1 MYAEQKRLA
10 FIEGRDGKEAAIA
23 FAKQTYR
30 NYRKAV
36 LTSRKRKAPKIHY
49 ASLPEYRRSF
59 IESCAVFR
67 QYLGRDR

>member
-1 MYAEQKRLA
+1 MHSEHQRLA
-10 FIEGRDGKEAAIA
+10 FIEGRDGKDAAIA
-23 FAKQTYR
+23 FAKQTYQ

-36 LTSRKRKAPKIHY
+36 LSSRKRGVTKIHF

-59 IESCAVFR
+59 IESCAIFR